1 MFFTR
6 EDAAVIA
13 DIIRKDTTV
22 DTNTSMEKDIITA
35 ITRKQAV
42 MAEAAAVM
50 AEGEKVQD
58 AKKIVNEYHLTA
70 D

>member
-1 MFFTR
+1 MFLQ
-6 EDAAVIA
+6 EKDAAVIA

-35 ITRKQAV
+35 ITRKQTV

-50 AEGEKVQD
+50 AEGEMAQD
-58 AKKIVNEYHLTA
+58 AKKIVNAYHLTA